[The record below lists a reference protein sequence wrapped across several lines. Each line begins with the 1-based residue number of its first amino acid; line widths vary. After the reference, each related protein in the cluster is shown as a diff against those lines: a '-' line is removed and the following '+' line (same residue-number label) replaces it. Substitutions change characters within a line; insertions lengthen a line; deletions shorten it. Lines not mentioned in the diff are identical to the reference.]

1 MTNKN
6 KNNNKNN
13 EKNDMER
20 FDLGDVLS
28 LPAPTPVGAPYPRDV
43 TGVKGV
49 AAFIRKLYAMVS
61 AEEHPQICW
70 SPEGTSL
77 IVQDPDG
84 LAEHVLGQYFKH
96 NNFSSFIRQLNLY
109 RFSKVT
115 SEARIEFF
123 NDGFRR
129 GQLQLLRHIKR
140 CVKPSATSSSSSSGA
155 PASGRGC
162 EGVHRAET
170 DKVMKE
176 LKSLKRQRDQ
186 LQADVATLMNVQS
199 ATDMQLAEVA
209 RENEA
214 LRAELSAAVRVHQSM
229 VSTVST
235 IMELVTSRA
244 PSLAL
249 TVPSELSLESLMENT
264 GEAARP
270 AKRQRHLSS
279 ILPKEEGSSSFELA
293 SPPPSPTRATM
304 VLPTRPLS
312 SVPLRAA
319 GSSPSRP
326 PPPRPSLTIPFS
338 PSTLDS
344 TTTLASSL
352 LPSPSPSSILV
363 STSSSFFTT
372 TPTSYASMA
381 VSPIGILG
389 ALPPAV

>member
-1 MTNKN
+1 MGGTRKPFSRRPHRYRRPPKRHFLQRPFPQRGTQEPQKLHNYPYYNKYNKYDSKNKN
-6 KNNNKNN
+6 KNKNKQKKATRMTNKNKNN

-140 CVKPSATSSSSSSGA
+140 CVKPSATSSSSSSSGA

-162 EGVHRAET
+162 EGVHMAET

-249 TVPSELSLESLMENT
+249 SVPSELSLESLMT
-264 GEAARP
+264 GQDSGRP
-270 AKRQRHLSS
+270 AK
-279 ILPKEEGSSSFELA
+279 
-293 SPPPSPTRATM
+293 
-304 VLPTRPLS
+304 
-312 SVPLRAA
+312 
-319 GSSPSRP
+319 
-326 PPPRPSLTIPFS
+326 
-338 PSTLDS
+338 
-344 TTTLASSL
+344 
-352 LPSPSPSSILV
+352 
-363 STSSSFFTT
+363 
-372 TPTSYASMA
+372 
-381 VSPIGILG
+381 
-389 ALPPAV
+389 